1 MQCAAHTKGGSSGV
15 PQSVG
20 NEFIRKDDADAKTE
34 PHTLRKGANLPP
46 SARNQTQL
54 GNRSTAI
61 PPPMKR
67 FHCERL

>member
-34 PHTLRKGANLPP
+34 PRMLRKGANLPH
-46 SARNQTQL
+46 SARKPGGW
-54 GNRSTAI
+54 GNHTA
-61 PPPMKR
+61 KA
-67 FHCERL
+67 L